1 MSSVYFGNDTY
12 QTWIKAPRT
21 GMRASSANFQNQGTL
36 LSGRGY
42 IKRSGASHRR
52 FEMSW
57 LGSMNEA
64 DTERS
69 LQTVKDYF
77 DGLYGDGPFF
87 WNDPFAMGSNMF
99 SPAWAAPAMSID
111 SDWYAICPDDVGITK
126 SKVLTSTI
134 ADLVGNNTQG
144 YPMYAAKYEAPGNPN
159 AQSDRFTFHVP
170 DGYTLW
176 IGLHGHHGTTGKAF
190 IQSYKNGTAATPAEL
205 TPLGVNVAN
214 RFSTSVSSTVG
225 DKVEFYIAKVAPS
238 PCTFH
243 IVGLMAQLLPT
254 GQSPATGPFI
264 SGRGNTGIEFASAVD
279 IEYYSSAINNGQIG
293 MSATFIEV

>member
-42 IKRSGASHRR
+42 LKRSGASHRR

-57 LGSMNEA
+57 LGSMNEP

-69 LQTVKDYF
+69 LQTIKDYF

-87 WNDPFAMGSNMF
+87 WSDPFAMSSNMF
-99 SPAWAAPAMSID
+99 SPAWAAPSMAID
-111 SDWYAICPDDVGITK
+111 SDWYAVCPDDVGIGK
-126 SKVLTSTI
+126 SKVLTSSI
-134 ADLVGNNTQG
+134 SDLVGNNTQG
-144 YPMYAAKYEAPGNPN
+144 YPIYTARYTAPGNPN
-159 AQSDRFTFHVP
+159 AQSDRFSFYIP
-170 DGYTLW
+170 EGYTLW
-176 IGLHGHHGTTGKAF
+176 IGIHGHHGTTGKAF
-190 IQSYKNGTAATPAEL
+190 IQSYKNGVAATPVEL
-205 TPLGVNVAN
+205 TMLGVNTAN
-214 RFSTSVSSTVG
+214 RFSTSVSSTTG

-238 PCTFH
+238 PCTFY
-243 IVGLMAQLLPT
+243 ISGLMAQLLPT
-254 GQSPATGPFI
+254 GQIPVTGPFV
-264 SGRGNTGIEFASAVD
+264 SGRGTNGLEFASAVD